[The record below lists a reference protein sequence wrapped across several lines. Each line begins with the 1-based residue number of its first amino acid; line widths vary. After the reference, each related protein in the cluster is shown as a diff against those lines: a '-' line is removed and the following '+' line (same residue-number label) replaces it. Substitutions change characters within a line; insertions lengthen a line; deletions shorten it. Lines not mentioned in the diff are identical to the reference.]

1 MIARKLR
8 LFSLDHFS
16 LAVPGIQSWMP
27 VMGSTSDTNRIGIAK
42 QFAKGT
48 HRG

>member
-1 MIARKLR
+1 MIARKVR

-16 LAVPGIQSWMP
+16 LAAAGIQSWML
-27 VMGSTSDTNRIGIAK
+27 VMGTTSDANRIGIAK

-48 HRG
+48 QRG